1 MAHMAQHDASW
12 MMENINLI
20 CSRRRWSSPIGSTS
34 LATQA
39 STWVHR
45 KGSRNRMTSWKFLHL
60 SHVSQHAKVLGNIVT
75 SSSAITSSAHIWQV
89 ALHLVAASQATMGS
103 KWSSPP
109 DKDFLRQTWF
119 SYKYVSFPF
128 LLFPFGRI
136 KVAQRTAKYIVGRSI
151 CPTIWDILYLHRTN
165 YSPFDQSPKLCST
178 IDLFPVFQMA
188 IVIIVC
194 FRWTPSKNKCS
205 SKISNALPWQTL
217 LPNCSCSWFHQ
228 KATEMTCQGVQPW
241 KSMEQHGTLKNAWG
255 DVSEVSDG
263 SARCLHRG
271 LERPSSSGDPNA
283 DITSEGLLLFDQI
296 KDIKG
301 ETPACALLITLS
313 SLLAD
318 SNPRFYTC
326 QASHTRIC
334 LELLEDSA
342 GCMILRCACMCMLR
356 LRMIN

>member
-1 MAHMAQHDASW
+1 MSTQEREPKSHDILKISASFACLAARQGAW
-12 MMENINLI
+12 EYSYFFECYYIFRTHLAGRSSP
-20 CSRRRWSSPIGSTS
+20 CSR
-34 LATQA
+34 
-39 STWVHR
+39 
-45 KGSRNRMTSWKFLHL
+45 L
-60 SHVSQHAKVLGNIVT
+60 SGHHGK
-75 SSSAITSSAHIWQV
+75 QV
-89 ALHLVAASQATMGS
+89 VF
-103 KWSSPP
+103 PP

-194 FRWTPSKNKCS
+194 FRWTPSKNQCS